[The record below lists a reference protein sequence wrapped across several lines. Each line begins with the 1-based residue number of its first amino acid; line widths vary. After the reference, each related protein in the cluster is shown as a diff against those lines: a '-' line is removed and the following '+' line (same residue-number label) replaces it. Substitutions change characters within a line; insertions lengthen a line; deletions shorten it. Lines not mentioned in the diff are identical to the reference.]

1 MSCICRLE
9 VVVLILF
16 AMDFVSRDVEDMLF
30 LLQVLISKVRRVLL
44 LQNGS
49 ASLEEQR
56 WVLQKLE

>member
-1 MSCICRLE
+1 
-9 VVVLILF
+9 
-16 AMDFVSRDVEDMLF
+16 MDFVSRDVEDMLF